1 MDGSDP
7 GAQPHAGTEQVE
19 VATGAAPVAA
29 TGQVEVAADA
39 SAAAAAEDRPS
50 GVRRVFSATNLER
63 WALVVAWAVII
74 AIFSAD
80 EPSTYFT
87 SSNFQTIFGS
97 QAVLLMLS
105 LGLLLPLTTGDF
117 DLSIASN
124 LSLSA
129 MLIAVLN
136 VNHGVAI
143 VPAILAGVGASTLLG
158 IVNGGLVVMIGID
171 SFIVTLGTGT
181 VALGIVQWISSSN
194 DITGTAAGLT
204 TWTVGNSFLGF
215 DLIFFYG
222 IAATLVLFYVF
233 EFTPLGRRLLF
244 VGRGRSVSRL
254 SGLRV
259 NRIRW
264 GSFIVCGFIAGIAG
278 VMYAGSL
285 GGADPASGQTF
296 LLPAFAACFLG
307 ATAIRP
313 GRFNPIGTFI
323 AVYFLVSGIT
333 GLQLLGV
340 QNFVQQLFY
349 GGALVVAVALSTL
362 ARRRGGG
369 RSA

>member
-1 MDGSDP
+1 MEAKSEP
-7 GAQPHAGTEQVE
+7 GAASAAGSEE
-19 VATGAAPVAA
+19 AAAA
-29 TGQVEVAADA
+29 A
-39 SAAAAAEDRPS
+39 SAAAAAARPPL
-50 GVRRVFSATNLER
+50 GRRLLSAGNVER
-63 WALVVAWAVII
+63 WALVFAWIVVI
-74 AIFSAD
+74 AIFSVD
-80 EPSTYFT
+80 EPSVYFT
-87 SSNFQTIFGS
+87 TSNFQTIFGS
-97 QAVLLMLS
+97 QAVLLMLA
-105 LGLLLPLTTGDF
+105 LGLMLPLTTGDF

-124 LSLSA
+124 LALSS
-129 MLIAVLN
+129 MLISVLN
-136 VNHGVAI
+136 VNDGVPI
-143 VPAILAGVGASTLLG
+143 IPAMLLGLLASTGLG
-158 IVNGGLVVMIGID
+158 LINGGLVVMLGID

-181 VALGIVQWISSSN
+181 VALGIVQWISS
-194 DITGTAAGLT
+194 DTDVTGIAGGLT
-204 TWTVGNSFLGF
+204 TWTVGNSFLGLE
-215 DLIFFYG
+215 LIFFYG

-264 GSFIVCGFIAGIAG
+264 GSFIVGGFITGIAGI
-278 VMYAGSL
+278 MYAGSL
-285 GGADPASGQTF
+285 GGADPGSAQTF

-349 GGALVVAVALSTL
+349 GGALVIAVALSTL

>member
-1 MDGSDP
+1 MEGSEP
-7 GAQPHAGTEQVE
+7 SAQPHAGTEQVE
-19 VATGAAPVAA
+19 VASEAPPAAPPSAGLAA
-29 TGQVEVAADA
+29 YSRGTLA
-39 SAAAAAEDRPS
+39 SRLL
-50 GVRRVFSATNLER
+50 SAGNLER
-63 WALVVAWAVII
+63 WALVFAWAVVI
-74 AIFSAD
+74 AIFSVA
-80 EPSTYFT
+80 EPSTYFQT
-87 SSNFQTIFGS
+87 SNFQTIFGS
-97 QAVLLMLS
+97 QAVLLVLA

-124 LSLSA
+124 LALSS
-129 MLIAVLN
+129 MLISVLN
-136 VNHGVAI
+136 VNDGVAI
-143 VPAILAGVGASTLLG
+143 LPAMLGGLAASTMLG
-158 IVNGGLVVMIGID
+158 VVNGGLVVMLGID

-181 VALGIVQWISSSN
+181 VALGIVQWISN
-194 DITGTAAGLT
+194 DTDVTNITGSIT

-215 DLIFFYG
+215 DLIFWYG
-222 IAATLVLFYVF
+222 IGLTLVLFYVF

-259 NRIRW
+259 TRIRW
-264 GSFIVCGFIAGIAG
+264 GSFIIGGFIAGIAG
-278 VMYAGSL
+278 IMYAGSL
-285 GGADPASGQTF
+285 GGADPASAQTF

-349 GGALVVAVALSTL
+349 GGALVIAVALSQL

>member
-1 MDGSDP
+1 MEAKSEP
-7 GAQPHAGTEQVE
+7 GAPPAAGSED
-19 VATGAAPVAA
+19 AAAGAAAGSEDAAVA
-29 TGQVEVAADA
+29 
-39 SAAAAAEDRPS
+39 AAAAAEALRPS
-50 GVRRVFSATNLER
+50 LGRRIFSATNGER
-63 WALVVAWAVII
+63 WALVFAWIVVI
-74 AIFSAD
+74 AIFSGV

-87 SSNFQTIFGS
+87 TSNFQTIFGS
-97 QAVLLMLS
+97 QAVLLMLA

-124 LSLSA
+124 MALSS
-129 MLIAVLN
+129 MLISVLN
-136 VNHGVAI
+136 VNDHVAI
-143 VPAILAGVGASTLLG
+143 VPAMLLGLLASTALG
-158 IVNGGLVVMIGID
+158 AINGGLVVMIGID

-181 VALGIVQWISSSN
+181 VALGIVQWISN
-194 DITGTAAGLT
+194 DTDVTGASGNLT

-222 IAATLVLFYVF
+222 IAATLLLFYVF

-264 GSFIVCGFIAGIAG
+264 GSFIVGGFIVGLAGI
-278 VMYAGSL
+278 MYAGSL
-285 GGADPASGQTF
+285 GGADPGSAQTF

-349 GGALVVAVALSTL
+349 GGALVIAVALSTL

-369 RSA
+369 RTT

>member
-1 MDGSDP
+1 MEANSESGAPTAPPVEPGVAEPPAGS
-7 GAQPHAGTEQVE
+7 GTRSRSL
-19 VATGAAPVAA
+19 AARA
-29 TGQVEVAADA
+29 
-39 SAAAAAEDRPS
+39 
-50 GVRRVFSATNLER
+50 FSAGNLER
-63 WALVVAWAVII
+63 WALVFAWAVVI
-74 AIFSAD
+74 AIFSIA

-87 SSNFQTIFGS
+87 SGNFQTIFGS
-97 QAVLLMLS
+97 QAVLLMLAI
-105 LGLLLPLTTGDF
+105 GLVLPLTTGDF

-136 VNHGVAI
+136 TEHGVAI
-143 VPAILAGVGASTLLG
+143 IPAILIGLGASTVLG
-158 IVNGGLVVMIGID
+158 AINGGLVVLIGID

-181 VALGIVQWISSSN
+181 IALGIVQWISSSN
-194 DITGTAAGLT
+194 DIVGISAGLT
-204 TWTVGNSFLGF
+204 TWTIANQFLGF
-215 DLIFFYG
+215 PLIFYYG
-222 IAATLVLFYVF
+222 IGATLILFYVF

-259 NRIRW
+259 TRIRW
-264 GSFIVCGFIAGIAG
+264 GSFIMCGFFSGIAGI
-278 VMYAGSL
+278 MYAGSL

-349 GGALVVAVALSTL
+349 GGALVIAVALSQI
-362 ARRRGGG
+362 ARRRGAT

>member
-1 MDGSDP
+1 MEAKSGPDASPVPTMPDGEPSPTSEP
-7 GAQPHAGTEQVE
+7 GAPGPKRGTL
-19 VATGAAPVAA
+19 ATLR
-29 TGQVEVAADA
+29 A
-39 SAAAAAEDRPS
+39 S
-50 GVRRVFSATNLER
+50 GLER
-63 WALVVAWAVII
+63 WALVVVWIAVI
-74 AIFSAD
+74 AIFSILK
-80 EPSTYFT
+80 PGTYFT
-87 SSNFQTIFGS
+87 GGNFQTIFGS
-97 QAVLLMLS
+97 QAVLLMVA
-105 LGLLLPLTTGDF
+105 LGLVLVLTTGDF

-136 VNHGVAI
+136 VNHHMGIVLAI
-143 VPAILAGVGASTLLG
+143 ILGVGASTFLG
-158 IVNGGLVVMIGID
+158 FLNGGLVVLLGID

-181 VALGIVQWISSSN
+181 VALGIVQWISGGN
-194 DITGTAAGLT
+194 DITGTTPGLS
-204 TWTVGNSFLGF
+204 TWTIGNRIGGIS
-215 DLIFFYG
+215 LIFFYG
-222 IAATLVLFYVF
+222 VAATLLLFYVF

-259 NRIRW
+259 GRIRW
-264 GSFIVCGFIAGIAG
+264 GSFIFSGFFAGLAG

-285 GGADPASGQTF
+285 GGSDPASGQSF

-307 ATAIRP
+307 ATAILP
-313 GRFNPIGTFI
+313 GRFNPLGTFI

-349 GGALVVAVALSTL
+349 GGALVIAVAASRY
-362 ARRRGGG
+362 AQR
-369 RSA
+369 RSATRSSA

>member
-1 MDGSDP
+1 MNS
-7 GAQPHAGTEQVE
+7 ESS
-19 VATGAAPVAA
+19 
-29 TGQVEVAADA
+29 A
-39 SAAAAAEDRPS
+39 SAAASAEQAGTDPAAAPGTPPPASPGPVARVLS
-50 GVRRVFSATNLER
+50 GPNLER
-63 WALVVAWAVII
+63 WALVFAWAVVIL
-74 AIFSAD
+74 IFSLV

-87 SSNFQTIFGS
+87 SGNFQTIFGS
-97 QAVLLMLS
+97 QAVLLMLA
-105 LGLLLPLTTGDF
+105 LGLVLPLTTGDF

-136 VNHGVAI
+136 TQHGVAI
-143 VPAILAGVGASTLLG
+143 IPAMLIGLGASTLLG
-158 IVNGGLVVMIGID
+158 VINGGLVVLIGID

-181 VALGIVQWISSSN
+181 LALGLVQWISSSN
-194 DITGTAAGLT
+194 DITGISGGLT
-204 TWTVGNSFLGF
+204 QWTIGNQFLGF
-215 DLIFFYG
+215 SLIFYYG
-222 IAATLVLFYVF
+222 IAATLILLYIF

-259 NRIRW
+259 TRIRW
-264 GSFIVCGFIAGIAG
+264 GSFIVCGAFAGLAGI
-278 VMYAGSL
+278 MYAGSL

-349 GGALVVAVALSTL
+349 GGALVIAVALSQL
-362 ARRRGGG
+362 ARRRGAT
-369 RSA
+369 RAT